1 MTMMRLNDATPADW
15 DRARKKHTAIATT
28 VATHGPSE
36 YPEWFLAVAAK
47 ERAYQEALEAST
59 QLGGLEVE
67 ATEEEDVVN
76 RPKHYNTGDIECI
89 DAIKESM
96 SSVAYKGYLKGNS
109 LKYLW
114 RYDYKGKQVEDLQKA
129 QWYLNKLTGV
139 VVEENGL

>member
-1 MTMMRLNDATPADW
+1 MITMRLNDATPADW
-15 DRARKKHTAIATT
+15 DRARKFNIDVKEGEKHESYPAI
-28 VATHGPSE
+28 
-36 YPEWFLAVAAK
+36 
-47 ERAYQEALEAST
+47 ERANDKAGAIFNKWSDPAIEEAVTLA
-59 QLGGLEVE
+59 
-67 ATEEEDVVN
+67 EEDVVN

-89 DAIKESM
+89 DAIRESM

-139 VVEENGL
+139 VVEENE